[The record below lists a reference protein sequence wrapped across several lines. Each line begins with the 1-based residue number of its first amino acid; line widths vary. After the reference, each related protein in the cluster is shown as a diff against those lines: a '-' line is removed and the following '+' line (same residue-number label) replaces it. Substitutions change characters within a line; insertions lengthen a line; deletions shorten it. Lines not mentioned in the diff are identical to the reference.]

1 MACQLHV
8 SLPFES
14 SNYILVTDVETSD
27 FEKDD
32 YALEGEMQI
41 IIFQIYENK
50 LKMCTK

>member
-8 SLPFES
+8 SCCLKLV
-14 SNYILVTDVETSD
+14 ILLVTDVETSD

-41 IIFQIYENK
+41 IFQIYENK
-50 LKMCTK
+50 LKMYTK